1 MRGVLRES
9 SIRPALTALG
19 LGHIAL
25 GAWQIAS
32 PDTFFRRV
40 AAFGVEN
47 DHLIRDVGTLY
58 LALGLAL
65 LASVRKPSW
74 RVPVLFLAVLQYAFH
89 FVNHLV
95 DMGDPNPA
103 WIGPAD
109 AASLLIVGAALV
121 GLLRAARKAE
131 RS

>member
-1 MRGVLRES
+1 L
-9 SIRPALTALG
+9 AN
-19 LGHIAL
+19 IAL

-58 LALGLAL
+58 LALELAL

-74 RVPVLFLAVLQYAFH
+74 RVPVLFFAVLQCTFH
-89 FVNHLV
+89 LVNHLV
-95 DMGDPNPA
+95 DIGDSNPG

-109 AASLLIVGAALV
+109 AASLLIVGAVLV